1 MKSLK
6 KMWTYIR
13 ISFRYCFFG
22 IAFFAFILL
31 FNSFVRLLFD
41 FTSKYLTNQI
51 TDSIGVGF
59 NKYIWFSLAFF
70 LVAFAL
76 TRLSG
81 HLYQIG
87 FDYFRIK
94 LEQLFRRVFL
104 YRAYNTEHDKF
115 FDADY
120 MNRYTFADRN
130 VTKVVDFVGNIIQ
143 LFFSS
148 FADFFAIVAVFAAFK
163 PILLLFILFLF
174 IIHLFIS
181 VYSAKKRY
189 SLSEKQLQLQRETNY
204 YEELLSKP
212 LYAKEIRIY
221 DNGEHLVGEWKKRYS
236 EVVKDNIHLNNR
248 LCNLNN
254 AQKIINHICVSA
266 IAIGLLLSIYR
277 GEIDIGTFTML
288 FSMVNR
294 CNTVVEQM
302 VKRITGITYQNYKYI
317 ENFAEFVLP
326 PPKEE
331 ILESGNT
338 VYFEKS
344 ADFGQFNTLNAN
356 GLTYRYPNA
365 QKNALENVSFNIKK
379 GEIVCIL
386 GYNGSGKSTL
396 INLALG
402 LSHPQKGVIFINGN
416 DMNEEPHDKVSR
428 YYGVAFQ
435 DFARFSLSLKENV
448 TIGCVEK
455 VPTDFDLEQ
464 AFDKGGLQTV
474 ISRLPQK
481 DDTIIGKQYDDN
493 GIELSGGE
501 WQRIALARAYYGDP
515 EIVVLDEPTASID
528 PLQELRILENI
539 RRYLDGKTAILVSHR
554 IGLSRLAD
562 RILFMKNGEIVEEGT
577 PDELLKA
584 NGEYANMFNAQ
595 KELYN

>member
-6 KMWTYIR
+6 IMWTYIC

-22 IAFFAFILL
+22 IALFAFILL

-51 TDSIGVGF
+51 TDSIAVGF
-59 NKYIWFSLAFF
+59 NKYIWFSLSFF
-70 LVAFAL
+70 LVVFAL

-120 MNRYTFADRN
+120 MNRYTFADKN

-221 DNGEHLVGEWKKRYS
+221 DNGEYFVGEWKKRYS
-236 EVVKDNIHLNNR
+236 EVVKDNIYLNNR
-248 LCNLNN
+248 ICNLNN

-266 IAIGLLLSIYR
+266 IAIGLLLSVYR

-317 ENFAEFVLP
+317 ENFADFVLP
-326 PPKEE
+326 LSKEE

-448 TIGCVEK
+448 TIGRVEK

-528 PLQELRILENI
+528 PLQELRILKNI

-577 PDELLKA
+577 PEELLKA
-584 NGEYANMFNAQ
+584 NGEYAKMFNAQ